1 MIKLY
6 NLFVCVVC
14 IVSYSN
20 MFSRFNR
27 LPDEII
33 TNIFEY
39 IPPDTLTWLSKTY
52 YDKYHATTI
61 QTHIKNTGKKIDS
74 FFRYIIRLD
83 NHVALQD
90 MLNNSQIIKDIKAYN
105 DNHKQNH
112 NHNHNHKIK
121 YKNKKYANIIYFLL
135 YLSRETERPATK
147 CKNILIEYV
156 KK

>member
-1 MIKLY
+1 
-6 NLFVCVVC
+6 
-14 IVSYSN
+14 

-33 TNIFEY
+33 TNIYEY
-39 IPPDTLTWLSKTY
+39 IPNEILTWLSKSY
-52 YDKYHATTI
+52 YEKYHITTI

-90 MLNNSQIIKDIKAYN
+90 MLNNSQIFKDIKT
-105 DNHKQNH
+105 HT
-112 NHNHNHKIK
+112 HNHKIK
-121 YKNKKYANIIYFLL
+121 YKNKKYANLIDFLL
-135 YLSRETERPATK
+135 YLSIENDKPSTK

>member
-1 MIKLY
+1 
-6 NLFVCVVC
+6 
-14 IVSYSN
+14 

-39 IPPDTLTWLSKTY
+39 IPHDTLTWLSKIY

-61 QTHIKNTGKKIDS
+61 QTHIKNTGKKMDS

-90 MLNNSQIIKDIKAYN
+90 MLNNSQIFKGVKTH
-105 DNHKQNH
+105 NHKQ
-112 NHNHNHKIK
+112 NHKIK
-121 YKNKKYANIIYFLL
+121 YKNKKYANLIDFLL
-135 YLSRETERPATK
+135 YLSRETDRPSTK

>member
-1 MIKLY
+1 
-6 NLFVCVVC
+6 
-14 IVSYSN
+14 
-20 MFSRFNR
+20 MFSRFNK
-27 LPDEII
+27 LPDDII
-33 TNIFEY
+33 KNIFEY
-39 IPPDTLTWLSKTY
+39 IPHDILTWLSKTY

-61 QTHIKNTGKKIDS
+61 QTHIKNTSKKMDS

-90 MLNNSQIIKDIKAYN
+90 MLNNSQIIKDIKAHP
-105 DNHKQNH
+105 HKQ
-112 NHNHNHKIK
+112 NHKIK
-121 YKNKKYANIIYFLL
+121 YKNKKYANLVDFLL

>member
-1 MIKLY
+1 MYI
-6 NLFVCVVC
+6 VC
-14 IVSYSN
+14 IVSYSS

-39 IPPDTLTWLSKTY
+39 ISHDTLTWLSKTC

-61 QTHIKNTGKKIDS
+61 QTHIKNTGKNIDS

-83 NHVALQD
+83 NYVALQD
-90 MLNNSQIIKDIKAYN
+90 MLNNSQIFKGVKT
-105 DNHKQNH
+105 HNH

-121 YKNKKYANIIYFLL
+121 YKNKKYANLIDFLL
-135 YLSRETERPATK
+135 YLSIESDKPSTK
-147 CKNILIEYV
+147 CKNVLIEYV